1 MFEVRIY
8 HKEADEYVGLFPPDD
23 YENNFETVAK
33 NTKPCNYLSFDGGG
47 IDLLDENLKFYE
59 EGDFLGY
66 ILPFKS
72 SDIAGVNGD
81 YAIDQGWPLI
91 FNFKYVVEKPRNI
104 SIICKEKSIGAY
116 RTIIT
121 SKQDGVDV
129 TETFEFLRANS
140 DRIVLSLPEGVT
152 YVELYFLSAMAPNK
166 YITISSV
173 FYGTIESYTKFK
185 NNNLYEEIDVLS
197 ADLPIN
203 QYDTTIVVPD
213 GDNVKFSKNDPLAIF
228 SGHRYYGTFYITR
241 VERTA
246 KNVFDISAQNVLSIY
261 DNSNFEKWQPNTSF
275 GGVHVSDIVKEIDE
289 QTGLKLDAENLKNA
303 GYIMGDKQDGSCR
316 LALCELGWVLNYIID
331 SSRRDNVTFKR
342 VPKEITS
349 RILTNDNRIIGD
361 AILEYGER
369 FSSAEIY
376 YSKLEGIEN
385 KTTETK
391 EITGSIGDVV
401 TVTFPTPT
409 YFEDEFGLSSGVE
422 FLSSTLYSAKIKLTE
437 ETGII
442 AYYPRLVLEETITIN
457 NPNAEINNV
466 RKFQNITLK
475 QRGDA
480 VNSKVYYVN
489 KLLKSRGKVRA
500 AIRLRDEKAGDLIQ
514 IETAWDGI
522 VTGIITAMS
531 IKFGYEDIADI
542 EVLEWNIED

>member
-8 HKEADEYVGLFPPDD
+8 HKDTDDYNGLFPPDN
-23 YENNFETVAK
+23 YANNFETVAK

-47 IDLLDENLKFYE
+47 IDLLDENLKFFE

-66 ILPFKS
+66 VLPFAS
-72 SDIAGVNGD
+72 SSTPNEYGTYD
-81 YAIDQGWPLI
+81 IDQSWPLI
-91 FNFKYVVEKPRNI
+91 FNFTDVLQKSNHI
-104 SIICKEKSIGAY
+104 TIICKEESIGGYAAHITAMENGEATTRIFEY
-116 RTIIT
+116 REY
-121 SKQDGVDV
+121 SGDRVVLELPDSVLKV
-129 TETFEFLRANS
+129 EF
-140 DRIVLSLPEGVT
+140 
-152 YVELYFLSAMAPNK
+152 YFLSATTPNK
-166 YITISSV
+166 YLTISSV
-173 FYGTIESYTKFK
+173 FYGTVESYDKFQ
-185 NNNLYEEIDVLS
+185 NNSLYEEINVLS
-197 ADLPIN
+197 DDLPIN

-213 GDNVKFSKNDPLAIF
+213 GDNITFSKNDPLAIF

-241 VERTA
+241 IERVA
-246 KNVFDISAQNVLSIY
+246 KNIFDISAQNVLSIY
-261 DNSNFEKWQPNTSF
+261 DNSNFENWRPNTSF
-275 GGVHVSDIVKEIDE
+275 GGVLVSDIVKEIDE
-289 QTGLKLDAENLKNA
+289 QTGLKLDAESLKNA
-303 GYIMGDKQDGSCR
+303 GFIVGDKQDGSCR
-316 LALCELGWVLNYIID
+316 LALCELGWALNYMID

-342 VPKEITS
+342 VPTEITS

-361 AILEYGER
+361 AILERGEQ

-391 EITGSIGDVV
+391 EITGNINDIV
-401 TVTFPTPT
+401 TVTFPTTT
-409 YFEDEFGLSSGVE
+409 YFEDEFGLSSGVK

-475 QRGDA
+475 QRGD
-480 VNSKVYYVN
+480 VENSKVYYVN

-500 AIRLRDEKAGDLIQ
+500 TIRLRDEKVGDLIQ

-531 IKFGYEDIADI
+531 IRFGYEDIADI